1 MSLIGAVVKALYANE
16 INADQAQP
24 KKRGRG
30 GIREI
35 KKAFGKFLEKHNS
48 LVWTFRI
55 IAAAV
60 VATLAW
66 GLIHSYNDYAR
77 YNTRA
82 TAYFAHVGVELKRR
96 NNLIPNLIMAAKR
109 YAVHEGEVFRH
120 VCDARELFTNAKSAT
135 DKIRTAGELDMAL
148 SRLLA
153 IFEQYP
159 DLKATQS
166 MQDLI
171 KELSNT
177 EDRIA
182 TEKMKYNEVARAF
195 NQLRQTFPTN
205 ILGVIYGF
213 NKNIPYIGSEEDILK
228 APEVQLEWKE
238 DSRNED
244 G

>member
-1 MSLIGAVVKALYANE
+1 MSMIGTVVRALYANE
-16 INADQAQP
+16 LNADQAQP
-24 KKRGRG
+24 KRRKKK
-30 GIREI
+30 GIKAA
-35 KKAFGKFLEKHNS
+35 KKALGKFLEQHS
-48 LVWTFRI
+48 FFAWACQAAV
-55 IAAAV
+55 AAAIAV
-60 VATLAW
+60 LVW

-120 VCDARELFTNAKSAT
+120 VCDAREVFSNART
-135 DKIRTAGELDMAL
+135 VPDKIQAAKTLDTAL
-148 SRLLA
+148 SKLLA
-153 IFEQYP
+153 VFEQYP
-159 DLKATQS
+159 NLKATQS

-182 TEKMKYNEVARAF
+182 TEKMKYNEVARSF

-205 ILGVIYGF
+205 ILGMIYGF
-213 NKNIPYIGSEEDILK
+213 NKNLPYIGSGEDILK
-228 APEVQLEWKE
+228 TPNVQLEWKE

>member
-16 INADQAQP
+16 INGNKEQSKKS
-24 KKRGRG
+24 KKRGFDG
-30 GIREI
+30 L
-35 KKAFGKFLEKHNS
+35 KKSLVKFFEKHNS
-48 LVWTFRI
+48 LVWTCRI
-55 IAAAV
+55 IAAAAI
-60 VATLAW
+60 ATVAW

-82 TAYFAHVGVELKRR
+82 IAYFAHVGVELKRR
-96 NNLIPNLIMAAKR
+96 NNLIPNLIMAAKK
-109 YAVHEGEVFRH
+109 YAGHEGEVFKH
-120 VCDARELFTNAKSAT
+120 VCDARELLTNAKT
-135 DKIRTAGELDMAL
+135 VPDKIQAGKTLDAAF

-153 IFEQYP
+153 VFEQYP

-166 MQDLI
+166 IQDLI

-195 NQLRQTFPTN
+195 NQLRKTFPTN
-205 ILGVIYGF
+205 ILGLVYGF
-213 NKNIPYIGSEEDILK
+213 NKNLPYIGSEEDILK
-228 APEVQLEWKE
+228 TPNVQLEWKE